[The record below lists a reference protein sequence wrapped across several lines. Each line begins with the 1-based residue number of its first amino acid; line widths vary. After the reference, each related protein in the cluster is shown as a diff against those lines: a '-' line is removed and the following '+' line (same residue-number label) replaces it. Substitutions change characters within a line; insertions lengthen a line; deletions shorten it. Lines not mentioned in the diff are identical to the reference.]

1 MEQTTGEQDVF
12 ATGKQQNLDVRKI
25 RNDFPMLKETINGKP
40 LIYFDSAS
48 TNHKPQVLIDRLT
61 ELYTKEYGKTEESH
75 TYGKRMTEAY
85 EATRARFAKFLNA
98 REPKEIVFTSSCT
111 ASINLVANGFART
124 MLKPGDEVLIS
135 VLEHHSN
142 IVPWQMACEQ
152 TGARLVVTPIKDSGE
167 LDMDAYANL
176 LSDKT
181 RIVSIC
187 HSSNVLGTITPIEEI
202 VRLAH
207 EKGIPVLIDGAQ
219 TAPHMKVDMQEI
231 DCEYFVFSVHKMGGP
246 AGIGVLY
253 GKAEWLDKLPPQ
265 WGGEAMADQVSFT
278 KTRYQ
283 PAPKKFE
290 AGTPPFE
297 EIVACH
303 VLIDYIEDL
312 DMDKT
317 EQYEEELM
325 IYAEHRLSEIEE
337 VRIYGA
343 APVKEP
349 VVAIDLEGMDVKEL
363 EQYLND
369 EYNIAVKAGELTAQP
384 LMKHLGVKALLRLAF
399 CYFNTREE
407 IDVFIEALEKFIAL
421 KQS

>member
-1 MEQTTGEQDVF
+1 M
-12 ATGKQQNLDVRKI
+12 
-25 RNDFPMLKETINGKP
+25 
-40 LIYFDSAS
+40 
-48 TNHKPQVLIDRLT
+48 
-61 ELYTKEYGKTEESH
+61 
-75 TYGKRMTEAY
+75 
-85 EATRARFAKFLNA
+85 
-98 REPKEIVFTSSCT
+98 
-111 ASINLVANGFART
+111 
-124 MLKPGDEVLIS
+124 
-135 VLEHHSN
+135 LEHHSN

-152 TGARLVVTPIKDSGE
+152 TGAKLVVTPIKDNGE
-167 LDMDAYANL
+167 LDMEAYANL

-181 RIVSIC
+181 KIVSIC
-187 HSSNVLGTITPIEEI
+187 HSSNVLGTITPVEEI

-207 EKGIPVLIDGAQ
+207 DKGIPVLIDGAQ

-253 GKAEWLDKLPPQ
+253 GKSEWLGKLPPQ

-278 KTRYQ
+278 KTSYQ

-290 AGTPPFE
+290 AGTPAFE

-303 VLIDYIEDL
+303 VLIDYIEEL
-312 DMDKT
+312 NMDKT

-325 IYAEHRLSEIEE
+325 IYAEHRLAEIEE
-337 VRIYGA
+337 VKIYGS

-349 VVAIDLEGMDVKEL
+349 VLAIDLKGMDVKEL
-363 EQYLND
+363 EKYLND

-384 LMKHLGVKALLRLAF
+384 LMKYLGVKGLLRLAF

-407 IDVFIEALEKFIAL
+407 IDIFIDALEKFIAM

>member
-1 MEQTTGEQDVF
+1 MEIETSEQDVF
-12 ATGKQQNLDVRKI
+12 ATGKQQDLDVKKI
-25 RNDFPMLKETINGKP
+25 RSDFPMLKEKINGKP

-48 TNHKPQVLIDRLT
+48 TNHKPQVLIDRLV

-85 EATRARFAKFLNA
+85 EETRARFAKFLNA
-98 REPKEIVFTSSCT
+98 REPKEVVFTSSCT

-124 MLKPGDEVLIS
+124 ILKAGDEVVIS
-135 VLEHHSN
+135 MLEHHSN

-152 TGARLVVTPIKDSGE
+152 TGAKLVVAPIKDTGE
-167 LDMDAYANL
+167 LDMEAYANL

-181 RIVSIC
+181 KIVSIC

-202 VRLAH
+202 VQLAH
-207 EKGIPVLIDGAQ
+207 AKGIPVLIDGAQ

-253 GKAEWLDKLPPQ
+253 GKSDWLDKLPPQ
-265 WGGEAMADQVSFT
+265 WGGEAMADSVTFT
-278 KTRYQ
+278 NTSYK
-283 PAPKKFE
+283 PVPKKFE

-297 EIVACH
+297 EIVACG
-303 VLIDYIEDL
+303 VLIGYIEAL
-312 DMDKT
+312 GMDKT

-325 IYAEHRLSEIEE
+325 LYAEHRLAEIEQ
-337 VRIYGA
+337 VKIYGT

-349 VVAIDLEGMDVKEL
+349 VVSFDLPGMDVKEL
-363 EQYLND
+363 ERYLND
-369 EYNIAVKAGELTAQP
+369 EFNIAVKAGELTAQP
-384 LMKHLGVKALLRLAF
+384 LMKHLGVKGLLRLAF
-399 CYFNTREE
+399 CYYNTREE
-407 IDVFIEALEKFIAL
+407 IDIFMDALEAFIAK